1 MRQYKGF
8 EVTKT
13 TYYYEA
19 ILPTHIAERPLRAEK
34 IQGIKSLIDMK
45 LSQKTAMYC
54 RHGTYQAIPL
64 SLALK
69 SDGKLKERVRFTDGQ
84 IYFIHSRK

>member
-1 MRQYKGF
+1 MKRYKGF
-8 EVTKT
+8 EVAKT
-13 TYYYEA
+13 AHGYEA
-19 ILPTHIAERPLRAEK
+19 ILPKHIAERPLRAEK
-34 IQGIKSLIDMK
+34 IAGIKSLIDMK
-45 LSQKTAMYC
+45 LSQKTATYC
-54 RHGTYQAIPL
+54 RYGTYQAIPL